1 MKNKMEIES
10 KNREIEY
17 LKNERRRFECDFCG
31 NSLKKFSGNLEKT
44 VNKAFEVYEIEI
56 QRMNEKIGTFENKI
70 FSLGNTVRVIQNLDT
85 FKGNKILGLKKQFY
99 DNFDGKIRDKE
110 TAVGKM
116 AEVIQKSK
124 AEKAK
129 IEKNYL
135 EFEKKI
141 IGKEFSNE
149 CFQNIIDDL
158 NHQLEI
164 AVCVKNKLEIE
175 NKHFSREVS
184 NHKEKIAEKDYE
196 LSKKNS
202 ELAEKTEELMKK
214 ATELNEKIALIET
227 LNLNLQQLK
236 NSEKTIQAL
245 SNQKQKVSEA
255 NEKLQK
261 SCKNIEKNIIEKSE
275 SIEQLKKNLADCS
288 KIIFEK
294 EQKIYEL
301 KTLVSQKTSE
311 INEKNEI
318 IHKFKLM
325 EQEFNENVLE
335 LDGIVA
341 GKQENLLKIKKK
353 AKKFE
358 EIIKNLEKDLQEKE
372 KTCKELK
379 ESWFDLEFQRK
390 TLQITKN
397 SEIQELEHIICEK
410 NQKICELA
418 NKLKNSKTFDSQENK
433 PKILESENTL
443 IKANKELKETIE
455 NAKTKEILLKKEIIQ
470 LNQKIEDFEGSNLQE
485 KKNTLMQKFE
495 KNSKKNKVDQM
506 SQENRLKDLENENKI
521 FVDTID
527 GLYLEIENAKEDFEF
542 EIENYKKV
550 VQTLKSENIANNQNK
565 EKMFQELAELKF
577 KVIETQKYA
586 EQLEKEKNYYVLALN
601 EAQAEENLK
610 KKLKKENSEILIRKR
625 ELEHKINELEEELF
639 EVNKENENF
648 KIKIESQENLL
659 SCDNLSIVQ
668 RLEKNIEN
676 LNETIKSL
684 YFENEKLKRT
694 FAEAHKNQENRFNE
708 LLIDTERLKNELN
721 TLESD
726 LKVKEA
732 IISELQS
739 SKLALEETYNDL
751 IQTSKD
757 YKQNQ
762 ALLSEKSLY
771 QKAKYKGKL
780 KKMYEQIEEMNAKAA
795 SQSNENKENQK
806 NLKKAKTEIKNLNK
820 SCDELFI
827 KNENLAA
834 EVFKYCQEIDKLKGF
849 LTESKAENE
858 KMKDLIYD
866 LEKEINES
874 NIAISSLEEKYQE
887 SLKNCENIEK
897 EVITNKKCEKDD
909 FEQLTKENQKLQKS
923 LSVYVLQIKDLETQL
938 LNSQTSALALTTE
951 LNIQK
956 ESLKTGENIQ
966 KALLETEEKLI
977 TTEAT
982 ILKLKEDKTDLNKF
996 LNTLQI
1002 NMKAEKK
1009 LAEEQFLEKE
1019 KIILFQSNSLI
1030 QANND
1035 IQALKKELK
1044 DKNNLMNTKN
1054 KEFEQIKTEF
1064 QTFKLEKNSLE
1075 SCLTNKIAELTQK
1088 IKTLEDRQ
1096 TEILNKNLKISEE
1109 IIALDECNKNLSIEN
1124 ENLNNE
1130 LLSIIKNEDVMSNL
1144 SESSCFGEEIED
1156 FSIENK
1162 KLVRNLKRVKSAK
1175 IREKFDFSG
1184 EIAEKD
1190 KKIENLEEKV
1200 EVLQKKLDESSLTI
1214 EKLSKISSN
1223 TYEGREQLRKLLNKI
1238 SNFK

>member
-17 LKNERRRFECDFCG
+17 LKNERRRFECDFYG

-70 FSLGNTVRVIQNLDT
+70 FSLRNTVRVIQNLDT

-341 GKQENLLKIKKK
+341 GKQENLLKIEKK

-418 NKLKNSKTFDSQENK
+418 NKLKNNKTFDS
-433 PKILESENTL
+433 
-443 IKANKELKETIE
+443 
-455 NAKTKEILLKKEIIQ
+455 
-470 LNQKIEDFEGSNLQE
+470 QE

-1075 SCLTNKIAELTQK
+1075 SCLTNEIAELTQK

-1130 LLSIIKNEDVMSNL
+1130 ILSIKKNEDVMSNL